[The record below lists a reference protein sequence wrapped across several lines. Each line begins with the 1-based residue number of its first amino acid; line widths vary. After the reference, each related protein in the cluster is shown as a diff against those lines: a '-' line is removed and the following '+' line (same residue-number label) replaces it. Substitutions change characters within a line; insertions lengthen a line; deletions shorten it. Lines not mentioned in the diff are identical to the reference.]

1 MGRILLLFTIFLY
14 SAALP
19 AADFRVVDL
28 HYKER
33 HFKNYGQIKDLRGE
47 YEKMISASTLTKQE
61 LLYAVSQ
68 VAKLDLIL
76 ADYLPDLISVS
87 KEDRKEASEHCLSA
101 VKKIEEISQ
110 EHYVMF
116 SMRCLFTRYRRA
128 PMLEIID
135 LNGRILEIL
144 VKHNRFAVSGVD
156 GGDYYRALGQ
166 LRMYRRFIG
175 HGSFFDIQEAGVNV
189 YKPAQIRSA
198 PLVPLSQKY
207 SGNDYYETH
216 FLVGKY
222 LVNKGILDNR
232 KDLIHDALR
241 LWRQYIEEMDFLEEI
256 ADDRKFNERLLEN
269 RAIKARML
277 LYEKIIAPCIK
288 KSDWYSCIYDSELK
302 HE

>member
-47 YEKMISASTLTKQE
+47 YEKMIATSTLTKQE

-76 ADYLPDLISVS
+76 ADYLPDLIAVS
-87 KEDRKEASEHCLSA
+87 KEDRKEASEHCLTA

-144 VKHNRFAVSGVD
+144 VKHNGFAVSGVD

-175 HGSFFDIQEAGVNV
+175 HGSFFDIREAEVNI
-189 YKPAQIRSA
+189 YKPGQVRAA
-198 PLVPLSQKY
+198 PLVPLGQKY

-232 KDLIHDALR
+232 KDLIQNALS
-241 LWRQYIEEMDFLEEI
+241 LWRQNIDEMEFLEEVGEEKFL
-256 ADDRKFNERLLEN
+256 DRQLEN
-269 RAIKARML
+269 RAMKARML
-277 LYEKIIAPCIK
+277 RYEKIIAPCIK